1 MGLIKTALVLAVLTS
16 CGNDFLPFLLSKN
29 TAEAFFSISFPNL
42 RVPVPTALNSF
53 LDRILTEEISEEE
66 ISEIRNHLRSN
77 PVGRLVGLHGDLEEA
92 GINFRDFDL
101 AQHEPELHHGT
112 GPVVY
117 PNHDLPA
124 VSRMRRSALSEEDW
138 LSKAQSQYES
148 RHFQKNVL
156 PDTLPALTDEAI
168 DQDFKNWLKEIINQL
183 TPADLEALNGT
194 AIATRVT
201 IPMINYRAVITTPQ
215 KKKVNTP
222 CTVCKLFGIR
232 QQNI

>member
-16 CGNDFLPFLLSKN
+16 CGNDFLPFLMSKN
-29 TAEAFFSISFPNL
+29 TAEAFFSISFPGL
-42 RVPVPTALNSF
+42 RIPVPKALNSF
-53 LDRILTEEISEEE
+53 LDRVLTEEISEEE
-66 ISEIRNHLRSN
+66 IAEIRSHLRSN

-156 PDTLPALTDEAI
+156 PDSFPNDEALN
-168 DQDFKNWLKEIINQL
+168 QDFKNWVEEIISQL
-183 TPADLEALNGT
+183 SQADQNALNGT
-194 AIATRVT
+194 YIATRVT
-201 IPMINYRAVITTPQ
+201 IPMINYRAIITTPK
-215 KKKVNTP
+215 KKKVKTP
-222 CTVCKLFGIR
+222 CTVCKLFGLE